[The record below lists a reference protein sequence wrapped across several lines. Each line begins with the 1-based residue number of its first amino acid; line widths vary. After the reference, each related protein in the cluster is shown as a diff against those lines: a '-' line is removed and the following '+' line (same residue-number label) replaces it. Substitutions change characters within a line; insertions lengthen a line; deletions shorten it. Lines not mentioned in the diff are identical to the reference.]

1 MNTDVR
7 IIWENCLAFIK
18 DNVTDEIF
26 DTWFK
31 PIEPVKLT
39 QDNTL
44 VIMVPS
50 MFVMEWLEEHY
61 INLIW
66 SALTKELG
74 PRPKLTYNVK
84 MENNPNKTEQATE
97 QIPSSNRRYHSDIAQ
112 MNYGQ

>member
-39 QDNTL
+39 
-44 VIMVPS
+44 
-50 MFVMEWLEEHY
+50 
-61 INLIW
+61 
-66 SALTKELG
+66 
-74 PRPKLTYNVK
+74 
-84 MENNPNKTEQATE
+84 
-97 QIPSSNRRYHSDIAQ
+97 
-112 MNYGQ
+112 